1 MPGLDGTGPRG
12 TGPMTGGGWGL
23 CSPGGFGRGLGFGR
37 RFGLGRGYGFG
48 GRMPYAGAG
57 QWSGYG
63 PPYGYPYAGGAP
75 YAYGGGGPYAPQ
87 MTKEEELDLLK
98 NQAQEARGQLEQIE
112 ARIKDLEAGE

>member
-12 TGPMTGGGWGL
+12 MGPMTGGGWGF
-23 CSPGGFGRGLGFGR
+23 CSPWGYGRGFSRG
-37 RFGLGRGYGFG
+37 FGLGRGYRFG
-48 GRMPYAGAG
+48 WRMPYGGAG
-57 QWSGYG
+57 QWWGYE

-75 YAYGGGGPYAPQ
+75 YGYGGAGPYAPQ